1 MGCSGSQPAQG
12 ANSSEN
18 EAIVIS
24 KENSANGSADQ
35 LKSAKTREVDA
46 TENLLQD
53 ANATEEKKLNLTNG
67 ASVKRTGQAEINS
80 LKRTKTKRDG
90 KGVENAWSVSKVSK
104 NIEKEVIRKPARE
117 VEELADFE
125 SEYGKDGVDLTSSH
139 VDGAQD
145 NEKLINNSLDTRTS
159 PDGTCINKQRGIH
172 KVNIML
178 IN

>member
-1 MGCSGSQPAQG
+1 MGCNGSQPAKG

-35 LKSAKTREVDA
+35 LKLAKTGGAEA

-53 ANATEEKKLNLTNG
+53 ANAAEENQLITFN
-67 ASVKRTGQAEINS
+67 RTGKESNS
-80 LKRTKTKRDG
+80 LKRTGTKRDG
-90 KGVENAWSVSKVSK
+90 KGIENAWGVSKVSK
-104 NIEKEVIRKPARE
+104 NIENEVISKPKE
-117 VEELADFE
+117 EELADFE

-139 VDGAQD
+139 VDGEQD
-145 NEKLINNSLDTRTS
+145 NEKLINSSLGTRTS